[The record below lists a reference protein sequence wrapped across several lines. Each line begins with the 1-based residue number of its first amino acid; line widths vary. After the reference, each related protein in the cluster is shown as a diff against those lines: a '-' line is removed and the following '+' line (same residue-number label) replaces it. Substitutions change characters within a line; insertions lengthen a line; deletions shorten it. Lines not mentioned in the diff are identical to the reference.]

1 MKHNVTQLEEKNEP
15 MSSMLGNHL
24 IELKLGD
31 YQEEEASNTSDTQ
44 LDLLRFSR
52 ADEIDCKIVD
62 VFFDSSIVEL
72 DNG

>member
-15 MSSMLGNHL
+15 VNSMLGNHL
-24 IELKLGD
+24 IKLEPGD
-31 YQEEEASNTSDTQ
+31 YQEEEASSTLDTQ
-44 LDLLRFSR
+44 PDLLWFSR

-62 VFFDSSIVEL
+62 VVFDSIIVEL